1 MTFIDMPPLPLT
13 ATLLTVDKP
22 VSAWVKTHAVP
33 SALEIVDGLYAD
45 APIFQLTDLA
55 VGSIIYVDSLKRLL
69 LLKDG
74 LRHDVQ
80 FGIHPLC
87 RYGLGMPRFYFELMV
102 DLQNVVTDGF
112 LADKAKGARKAISA
126 FEKTKPAE
134 VIRPK
139 FRVHD
144 TMLSSTDFWIK
155 KPLPDRGNYAVT
167 VFNAPYLCEK
177 LGIEVRIG

>member
-13 ATLLTVDKP
+13 ATLLTVAKP
-22 VSAWVKTHAVP
+22 VSVWVKTHAVP
-33 SALEIVDGLYAD
+33 STLEISDGLYAD
-45 APIFQLTDLA
+45 APIFQLIDLP
-55 VGSIIYVDSLKRLL
+55 VGSVIYVDSLKRLL
-69 LLKDG
+69 LIKSG
-74 LRHDVQ
+74 LRHEVQ
-80 FGIHPLC
+80 FGIQPLC

-177 LGIEVRIG
+177 LGIEVQIG

>member
-1 MTFIDMPPLPLT
+1 M
-13 ATLLTVDKP
+13 ATLLTVARP

-33 SALEIVDGLYAD
+33 STLEIADGLYAD
-45 APIFQLTDLA
+45 SPIFELVDLPE
-55 VGSIIYVDSLKRLL
+55 GTIIYVDSLKRLL

-74 LRHDVQ
+74 LSHEIQ
-80 FGIHPLC
+80 FGIHPLR
-87 RYGLGMPRFYFELMV
+87 RYGIGLPRFYFELMV
-102 DLQNVVTDGF
+102 DLKNAVTDGF
-112 LADKAKGARKAISA
+112 LMDKAKGSRKAILA

-144 TMLSSTDFWIK
+144 SMLSSPDFWIK

-167 VFNAPYLCEK
+167 VFNSPYLCEK
-177 LGIEVRIG
+177 LGIEVQIG